1 MINKKGLSD
10 KEINKLIDKELEWKE
25 YYNETWLPMYVQT
38 EAMKIYMKG
47 LDSLSLKKPKEE
59 KIDDFEAIF
68 AASEDQR
75 RKEESAGNLNS
86 AKGDEDGS

>member
-1 MINKKGLSD
+1 M
-10 KEINKLIDKELEWKE
+10 LIYK
-25 YYNETWLPMYVQT
+25 TTQ
-38 EAMKIYMKG
+38 
-47 LDSLSLKKPKEE
+47 SLKKPKEE